1 MVAEV
6 EGSTAPIAERHFRMI
21 DFNPLPKQAL
31 FTTPADF
38 KQIEAMIEGM
48 PRAQRGI
55 GYTIAAMTWN
65 YASQV
70 IDTEISKMKESD

>member
-1 MVAEV
+1 
-6 EGSTAPIAERHFRMI
+6 MI
-21 DFNPLPKQAL
+21 DSNPLTKQNLVA
-31 FTTPADF
+31 TPADF

-48 PRAQRGI
+48 PKKQRCI

-70 IDTEISKMKESD
+70 VETAMDEGKVD